1 MTVSKRRVEG
11 TSSTTTARGVW
22 PTGTDYS
29 RAIQAPGFS
38 FTDEEL
44 AAGKPGTNAL
54 GMPLVAS
61 GQNAVVFL
69 LETGQKRN
77 AVRCFLTPPSEGAYR
92 YAALE
97 NHLVDTAPRALTS
110 ARWLSEGILVGENR
124 WPVVVM
130 PWVEGTP
137 LNIAVEN
144 MLDDPPRLRA
154 LATQWAE
161 VVRSLQR
168 AGVAHG
174 DLQHGNVLV
183 RANDSIAL
191 VDLDGVWVPE
201 IEIGPPA
208 EFGHPNYQHPERNV
222 EHWGR
227 YVDSFPGALIE
238 LALNGL
244 AADPTLE
251 RHLHG
256 ENLLF
261 MRPDL
266 EKPGESE
273 VWGPLCAS
281 PDANVARLAAALR
294 QRCEGPIAN
303 VLVPFEE
310 LRTAVVDA
318 SAQTM
323 VRQPAVVAF
332 APKPD
337 PKLAPGEVPWWEQ
350 NAPAAT
356 SIVGAVAG
364 APAPAAPKL
373 AVPTTPVPMKP
384 AAVSPLMQFGRN
396 SMVAGLTAGAL
407 AGALGSVSTILV
419 DSALDEQGE
428 TVAFVAFIGIL
439 LGGLLLSLQSIIGGN
454 WSAAVR
460 RFAIGAGV
468 GGVAS
473 LLALPVASAA
483 VLGVARETEC
493 GGCGNPPLEVPFIA
507 NVLIFVVVGAF
518 VGFALGM
525 LRSVKTAIGGLVAGH
540 WGGAVGGAIFGATVA
555 KYDDR
560 AELDV
565 YFLKPVTILVVALV
579 GGSIGLAFGAMVRAR
594 RSATLTIIEGRNSGM
609 EIAVEGKQAT
619 IGSLPSCDVVLN
631 GDSAVIDRHAVVL
644 LDEVPPALVPVGATV
659 LNGVAVAD
667 RVPLSSGDVLM
678 IGGSF
683 IRVEFKDGQT

>member
-1 MTVSKRRVEG
+1 MTVEKRRVEG
-11 TSSTTTARGVW
+11 TSGTTTARGVW

-29 RAIQAPGFS
+29 RAIQAPGMS
-38 FTDEEL
+38 FTDDEL
-44 AAGKPGTNAL
+44 AAGTPGTNAL

-69 LETGQKRN
+69 LHNGEQRH

-110 ARWLSEGILVGENR
+110 ARWLSEGILVGEKR

-137 LNIAVEN
+137 LNIAVED

-168 AGVAHG
+168 AGIAHG

-201 IEIGPPA
+201 IKIGPPA

-222 EHWGR
+222 EHWSR

-244 AADPTLE
+244 AADPSLE

-261 MRPDL
+261 MRSDL
-266 EKPGESE
+266 ERPGESE

-303 VLVPFEE
+303 VLIPFEE
-310 LRTAVVDA
+310 LRTATVDS
-318 SAQTM
+318 SAQTV
-323 VRQPAVVAF
+323 VRQAAAI
-332 APKPD
+332 APTVHPD
-337 PKLAPGEVPWWEQ
+337 PVLAPGEVPWWEQ

-356 SIVGAVAG
+356 PVVGVSTVS
-364 APAPAAPKL
+364 APVTEVKAPP
-373 AVPTTPVPMKP
+373 VTTKP

-407 AGALGSVSTILV
+407 AGALGSVATVLV
-419 DSALDEQGE
+419 DSSLGERGE
-428 TVAFVAFIGIL
+428 TIAFVAFIGVL
-439 LGGLLLSLQSIIGGN
+439 LGGLLLSLQSIVGGN
-454 WSAAVR
+454 WGAAAR
-460 RFAIGAGV
+460 RFLIGAGV
-468 GGVAS
+468 GGAAS

-483 VLGVARETEC
+483 VLAVATDAEC
-493 GGCGNPPLEVPFIA
+493 GNCTLPPLEVPLIA
-507 NVLIFVVVGAF
+507 NVLIFVIVGSF
-518 VGFALGM
+518 IGFALGM
-525 LRSVKTAIGGLVAGH
+525 LRSVKTALGGLIAGF

-560 AELDV
+560 GQLDV

-579 GGSIGLAFGAMVRAR
+579 AGAIGLAFGAMVRAR

-609 EIAVEGKQAT
+609 EIAVEGEQAT
-619 IGSLPSCDVVLN
+619 IGSAPGCDVVLRY
-631 GDSAVIDRHAVVL
+631 DSSITAQHVTLNLTD
-644 LDEVPPALVPVGATV
+644 VPVSLVHTGPVSLNGTPVVGDATV
-659 LNGVAVAD
+659 A
-667 RVPLSSGDVLM
+667 SGDVLLV
-678 IGGSF
+678 GGSF
-683 IRVEFKDGQT
+683 IRVEFKDDHS

>member
-1 MTVSKRRVEG
+1 MTVDKRRVQG
-11 TSSTTTARGVW
+11 TSSSTIARGVW

-29 RAIQAPGFS
+29 RAIQAPGMS
-38 FTDEEL
+38 FTDGEL
-44 AAGKPGTNAL
+44 AVGKPGTNAL

-69 LETGQKRN
+69 LETGQTRS

-110 ARWLSEGILVGENR
+110 ARWLNEGILVGENR

-137 LNIAVEN
+137 LNIAVED

-208 EFGHPNYQHPERNV
+208 EFGHPNYQHPQRNV

-238 LALNGL
+238 LALYGL
-244 AADPTLE
+244 AADPSLE

-261 MRPDL
+261 MRADL
-266 EKPGESE
+266 ERPGESE
-273 VWGPLCAS
+273 VWGPLCTS
-281 PDANVARLAAALR
+281 PAPNVARFAAALR
-294 QRCEGPIAN
+294 QRCEGPIEN
-303 VLVPFEE
+303 VLIPFEE
-310 LRTAVVDA
+310 LRTATVDS
-318 SAQTM
+318 SAQTV
-323 VRQPAVVAF
+323 VRQTAVPAPTMQP
-332 APKPD
+332 APA
-337 PKLAPGEVPWWEQ
+337 LASGEVPWWEQ
-350 NAPAAT
+350 KAPAAA
-356 SIVGAVAG
+356 SVVGTVAST
-364 APAPAAPKL
+364 ATPAAEVKK
-373 AVPTTPVPMKP
+373 A
-384 AAVSPLMQFGRN
+384 AAVSTHKAADVSPLVQFGRN

-419 DSALDEQGE
+419 DSMLDERGE

-439 LGGLLLSLQSIIGGN
+439 LGGLLLSLQSIVGGN
-454 WSAAVR
+454 WRAATQ

-468 GGVAS
+468 GGAAS
-473 LLALPVASAA
+473 LLALPVADA
-483 VLGVARETEC
+483 VVRGLATETDC
-493 GGCGNPPLEVPFIA
+493 GGCGLPPLEVPFIA
-507 NVLIFVVVGAF
+507 NVLIFVIVGSF
-518 VGFALGM
+518 IGFALGM
-525 LRSVKTAIGGLVAGH
+525 LRSVKTAVGGLLAGF
-540 WGGAVGGAIFGATVA
+540 WGGGVGGAIFGATVA
-555 KYDDR
+555 KYNDR
-560 AELDV
+560 GQLDV

-579 GGSIGLAFGAMVRAR
+579 AGSIGLTFGAMVRAR

-619 IGSLPSCDVVLN
+619 IGSAPSCDVVLS
-631 GDSAVIDRHAVVL
+631 GDSSVQAQHVTLHLAA
-644 LDEVPPALVPVGATV
+644 VPPSLVHTGPVS
-659 LNGVAVAD
+659 LNGTSVAGDVTVA
-667 RVPLSSGDVLM
+667 SGDVLLV
-678 IGGSF
+678 GGSF
-683 IRVEFKDGQT
+683 IRIEFKDDHS